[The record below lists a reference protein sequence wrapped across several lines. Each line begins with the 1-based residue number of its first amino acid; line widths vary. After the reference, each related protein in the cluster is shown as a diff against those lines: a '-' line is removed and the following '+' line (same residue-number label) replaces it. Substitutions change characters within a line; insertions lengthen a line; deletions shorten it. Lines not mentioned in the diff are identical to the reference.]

1 MSRRVGLVTGAAHRV
16 GKAIALALAEHGL
29 DLIVHYHRSA
39 AQAAETVEQI
49 AGLGVEAAAFQ
60 ADLAT
65 LEGVESLS
73 EQAKARFGRLDL
85 LVNSAGIMEPGN
97 VLSMTPADWERTLNT
112 NLRGPFFCA
121 QGAAQWMMEQPEGGC
136 IVNIADLSGLEPWA
150 KYPAHSVSKAG
161 LIMLTQVM
169 AKALGP
175 KIRVNAIAPG
185 PVAKPPEW
193 NATRWETVGRHTALR
208 RPGRANNVAQTV
220 IFLLENDYVTG
231 ETVVVDGGGRLF

>member
-16 GKAIALALAEHGL
+16 GKAIALALAGHGL
-29 DLIVHYHRSA
+29 DVVVHYNRSE
-39 AQAAETVEQI
+39 AQAHATAQEI
-49 AGLGVEAAAFQ
+49 AGLNVDAVALQ

-65 LEGVESLS
+65 LEGPPALF
-73 EQAKARFGRLDL
+73 EQALRRFGRLDL

-97 VLSMTPADWERTLNT
+97 VLTMTPADWDRSLNT
-112 NLRGPFFCA
+112 NLRGPFLCA
-121 QGAAQWMMEQPEGGC
+121 QRAARVMVEQAEGGA
-136 IVNIADLSGLEPWA
+136 IVNIGDLSGLEPWA

-175 KIRVNAIAPG
+175 KVRVNAVAPG
-185 PVAKPPEW
+185 PVSKPPEW
-193 NATRWETVGRHTALR
+193 DESRWQKVGSHTALR
-208 RPGRANNVAQTV
+208 RTGKPEDVARAV

-231 ETVVVDGGGRLF
+231 ETLVVDGGGRLY